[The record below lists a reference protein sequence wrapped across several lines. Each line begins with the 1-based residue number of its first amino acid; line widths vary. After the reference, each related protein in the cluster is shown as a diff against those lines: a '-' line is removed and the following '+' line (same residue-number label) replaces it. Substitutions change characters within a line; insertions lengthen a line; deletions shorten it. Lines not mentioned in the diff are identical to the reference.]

1 VGFIFLREKI
11 KRSQKLLHLTNV
23 NMVEYDSIEMALW
36 AWPFR
41 SSLAYASVTRLPHAT
56 ATVWTN
62 FPSSTSEENL
72 AATHF

>member
-1 VGFIFLREKI
+1 MIQLR
-11 KRSQKLLHLTNV
+11 
-23 NMVEYDSIEMALW
+23 
-36 AWPFR
+36 WPCGR
-41 SSLAYASVTRLPHAT
+41 GHSDRHWRTRSVTRLPHAT